1 MRQLHRSL
9 LTLCCLVHLAI
20 ARYTSTS
27 AATTQHTQ
35 LRNSSRHLRASPLIT
50 AAIASERSRRREFS
64 RWPEPEYT
72 LPRETA
78 IRTVRAPAA
87 ITPLSL
93 ARRPLI
99 KREFPNF
106 PRLGCA
112 ARREAAARTVRH
124 SMHSGSCGC
133 TGPGRSSPE
142 RHQARSDLLGGRCSL
157 RARNIHDGRQQVAR
171 APPDTLIGTWVARRP
186 LNSGRTRRGRRC
198 TKAENP
204 QGSRRGRTIAINATG
219 NP

>member
-1 MRQLHRSL
+1 MHRELIATRLCDAIGRVRVRQLHRSL
-9 LTLCCLVHLAI
+9 LTLCCLVHHAI

-35 LRNSSRHLRASPLIT
+35 LHNSSRHLRASPLIT
-50 AAIASERSRRREFS
+50 AAIDSERSRRREFS
-64 RWPEPEYT
+64 RGPEPEYT

-106 PRLGCA
+106 PRLRGA
-112 ARREAAARTVRH
+112 GPKRGGGTHGPSLDALGVVRIHGSGQILARTTPGPVR
-124 SMHSGSCGC
+124 
-133 TGPGRSSPE
+133 
-142 RHQARSDLLGGRCSL
+142 
-157 RARNIHDGRQQVAR
+157 
-171 APPDTLIGTWVARRP
+171 PP
-186 LNSGRTRRGRRC
+186 
-198 TKAENP
+198 
-204 QGSRRGRTIAINATG
+204 
-219 NP
+219 